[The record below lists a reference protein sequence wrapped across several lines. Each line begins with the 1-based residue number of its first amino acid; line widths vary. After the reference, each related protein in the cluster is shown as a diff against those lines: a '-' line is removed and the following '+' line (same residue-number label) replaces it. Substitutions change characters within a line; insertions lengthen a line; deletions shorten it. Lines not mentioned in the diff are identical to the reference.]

1 MKIQTE
7 RFGEVSVPD
16 DKLINFVQP
25 ILGFEDSKQYI
36 LLEHSPES
44 PFQWLQSVQESELAF
59 VVTNPALFSIPYE
72 ITLTDDILELL
83 SIQTAEQT
91 LVFNIVNV
99 PADNPT
105 QMTANLLAPIV
116 INQENAKAMQV
127 VLKDTNFAIK
137 TLLLPSTSS
146 SSTQQDDEEE

>member
-16 DKLINFVQP
+16 DKILNFVQP
-25 ILGFEDSKQYI
+25 VLGFEDSKQYV
-36 LLEHSPES
+36 LLEHTPDS
-44 PFQWLQSVQESELAF
+44 PFHWLQSVQEAGLAF
-59 VVTNPALFSIPYE
+59 VITNPAFFSIPYE
-72 ITLTDDILELL
+72 ITLADDVLELL

-91 LVFNIVNV
+91 LIFNIVNV

-116 INQENAKAMQV
+116 INQDNGQAMQV
-127 VLKDTNFAIK
+127 VLKDTQYAVK
-137 TLLLPSTSS
+137 TPLLPAKP
-146 SSTQQDDEEE
+146 SSTAQQDDEE